1 MKRIYA
7 SIIAVLLISTCIIS
21 CSKTGTMLYD
31 EILLNEGWT
40 VQSSAHA
47 KQDGRT
53 LSSPGANTDDWYN
66 ATVPSTVMGVLTAE
80 GLYKDLMTGTNYKNA
95 DRSIFDTAWWYRT
108 TFELPGLTEGKHVK
122 LLFDGL
128 SYRADIWL
136 NGELIASKDSIFGPF
151 CRFSFDITHLAQE
164 KNILAVEVYRA
175 QKADLNIGFVDWN
188 PRPLDENMGLF
199 REVRVITTGAV
210 DMTNTWV
217 KTKVNTETL
226 DEAWLSIETQL
237 NNKSDEEI
245 TGNIKGTIEDI
256 EFSVPVKLAAN
267 ETKKIE
273 ILAED
278 IKKLHIKNPRLWW
291 CNTLGTPELYQM
303 DLKFEVGNKVSAS
316 EKVTFGIR
324 EVETYITDQGHKGFI
339 LNGQKVLIKSAGW
352 TDDIF
357 LRDTPESNEKQVKYV
372 ADMNLNSIRF
382 ENIWGTSSNIYDLC
396 DRYGLLAII
405 GWSCQWEWEAYLGTP
420 EDEIYS
426 NIRTQAD
433 MDLQV
438 RFMNDQALWLRNHPS
453 IIAWMGGSD
462 KLPRPELEKRFVDL
476 LSQIEDCAYIG
487 AAKTHVSSV
496 SGPTG
501 MKMYGPYEYV
511 GPNYWFIDNKYGGGY
526 GFNTETGVGAQ
537 LPVLESIRKFIPEDE
552 LWPINKTWDY
562 HCTTSA
568 AALNSL
574 DVLTN
579 VIDNKYGKSNN
590 LKEYLDAANLISY
603 ESTKSMFEAF
613 RINKAEGTGIVQW
626 MLNSAWPSLYWQLY
640 DYYLIPTAAYYA
652 VKTANKPIQLI
663 YSYKD
668 NGIYIVNET
677 LAKAEGLKAD
687 IKLLSV
693 DSKLLF
699 EKEEQLSAGPNTA
712 VKFTEIDN
720 PAKNA
725 FLSLSLADKDG
736 TVIAENFY
744 ALSSQQDAYAW
755 EKTSWVGTPMTA
767 YADFKDIRNIA
778 KADLN
783 ISATTDA
790 NNYTINIELENKGT
804 NIAFFTELLIKD
816 ANGEVLQPVFWSD
829 NYVSILPGE
838 KKTVHCKV
846 DNKSLFENVKKLQV
860 KGWNIGNSEI
870 SLK

>member
-199 REVRVITTGAV
+199 REVRVITTGVV

-273 ILAED
+273 ISAED

-487 AAKTHVSSV
+487 AAKTHVSTV

-668 NGIYIVNET
+668 NDIYIVNET

-846 DNKSLFENVKKLQV
+846 DNKSLFENVKELQV